1 MNLNRLNVLFQEAG
15 DNAGGGTGGEGG
27 AGAGAAAKK
36 PDQGTGDG
44 TGSAAAKGGD
54 GDKGGQD
61 KGGTKTYAWTDGWR
75 EQLAAG
81 DEKAATRLQRFD
93 SPEAIWRSYR
103 AMEQRMSSGEL
114 KSVLPKDAKPEEV
127 AKWRQENGIPET
139 HDKYDLKFDDGLVIG
154 EDDKPII
161 DTFLKVAHEK
171 NYNNDQVKDAIK
183 WYYGEVERQTQERE
197 TADQEASK
205 QSQDVLRGKWGNDY
219 RPNMNRVHALL
230 DTAPAGLKDAFL
242 QGRMA
247 DGTPIGSSAPML
259 EYLAFLSRQ
268 LNPVGTVVP
277 GAGANIGSAIA
288 DEIAKIEK
296 VMKDDR
302 KAYNKDEPMQARYR
316 ELLSAKERMGE
327 QGKQAKAMAG

>member
-15 DNAGGGTGGEGG
+15 DNAGGGAGGEGG
-27 AGAGAAAKK
+27 WNRYGSEETRHRFWDWAGA
-36 PDQGTGDG
+36 TGD
-44 TGSAAAKGGD
+44 KGGD

-103 AMEQRMSSGEL
+103 AMEQRVSSGEL

-127 AKWRQENGIPET
+127 TKWRQENGIPESPE
-139 HDKYDLKFDDGLVIG
+139 KYDLKFDDGLVIG
-154 EDDKPII
+154 ADDKPII

-205 QSQDVLRGKWGNDY
+205 QSQDVLRGKWGNDD

-230 DTAPAGLKDAFL
+230 DTAPLAKDAF
-242 QGRMA
+242 A
-247 DGTPIGSSAPML
+247 ESWPGTPIGSSVPML

-316 ELLSAKERMGE
+316 ELLAAKERMGE
-327 QGKQAKAMAG
+327 QGKKAMAG